1 MEPLLLAVYCL
12 VVLYVLYQ
20 MSLSLEDRLEDKVD
34 ISVDEKTL
42 SEQTQAQ
49 LAMQKNA
56 KNITAQVQSKTFGK
70 DSKVKRPILA
80 LVLDADKELPVPPEM
95 MLGPKNKGISPE
107 VLQDMLH
114 SKIIIRIAPTN
125 KEKLRKIPFITVS
138 VFNDTGD
145 RQVYINWDR
154 SSLEMFGQGNRVVR
168 IPPTVMADLSK
179 GQVSTVINP
188 GMTVTSNITTEQK
201 YIRNTDTDAVR
212 ANPLPVVD
220 LKERVDMSKL
230 TDPKSAEENIQS
242 LYTLDLMVGIKHTTQ
257 PDHDM
262 VNLLIPFIFKM
273 KIEVDQPAFPPMRWW
288 LKHFGRR
295 RPSKGNW
302 FWGSQ
307 AKNGQS
313 TPKF

>member
-1 MEPLLLAVYCL
+1 METLLLAVYFL

-34 ISVDEKTL
+34 IFVDEKTL
-42 SEQTQAQ
+42 NEQTQAQ
-49 LAMQKNA
+49 LVMQKNA
-56 KNITAQVQSKTFGK
+56 KNITAQVQSKIFSK
-70 DSKVKRPILA
+70 DSKVKRPVLA
-80 LVLDADKELPVPPEM
+80 LVFDADKEFPVPPEM
-95 MLGPKNKGISPE
+95 LLGPKNKGISME
-107 VLQDMLH
+107 ALQEMMH

-138 VFNDTGD
+138 VWNDTGD
-145 RQVYINWDR
+145 TQVYINWDR

-168 IPPTVMADLSK
+168 IPPNVIADLTQS
-179 GQVSTVINP
+179 QVSTVINP

-201 YIRNTDTDAVR
+201 YIRNTDTALLR

-220 LKERVDMSKL
+220 LKERIDMSRL

-242 LYTLDLMVGIKHTTQ
+242 LYTLDLMVGIKHTTK
-257 PDHDM
+257 PDYDM
-262 VNLLIPFIFKM
+262 INLLIPFIFKM

-307 AKNGQS
+307 AKNGQQD
-313 TPKF
+313 PKF